1 MDKLAV
7 LYAEHIATLQQRT
20 RTICESEGLEGL
32 VIHSGQA
39 KRQFLD
45 DMYYP
50 FKVNPHFK
58 AWLPVIDNPHCWI
71 VVNGSDKPKLIFYR
85 PVDFW
90 HKVPDEPRD
99 FWAEYFDIELLL
111 QPDQVEKLLPYD
123 KANYAYM
130 GEYIEVAQALGFSI
144 MNPEPVLNYLHF
156 NRAYKTQYEL
166 ECLRNANRIAVD
178 GHKAARDTFF
188 NGGSEFDI
196 QHAYLMATRQSENE
210 MPYGNIVALNEN
222 CAILHYTH
230 FEPNAPQT
238 HNSFLIDAGAN
249 FNGYAADITRTYD
262 FKKQGEFAELVT
274 AMTAIQVELGK
285 GLKPGMLYGDLH
297 VECHNRIAQILS
309 DFNIVNLPAA
319 DIVERKITSTFFPHG
334 LGHHLGLQVHDVGG
348 FMSDDKGTHQAS
360 PDGHPFLR
368 CTRMIEKNQV
378 FTIEPGLYFIDSLL
392 GDLAQTDNKQY
403 INWNKVEEFK
413 PYGGIR
419 IEDNIIVHEDSL
431 ENMTRDLHLD

>member
-1 MDKLAV
+1 
-7 LYAEHIATLQQRT
+7 
-20 RTICESEGLEGL
+20 
-32 VIHSGQA
+32 
-39 KRQFLD
+39 
-45 DMYYP
+45 
-50 FKVNPHFK
+50 
-58 AWLPVIDNPHCWI
+58 
-71 VVNGSDKPKLIFYR
+71 
-85 PVDFW
+85 
-90 HKVPDEPRD
+90 
-99 FWAEYFDIELLL
+99 
-111 QPDQVEKLLPYD
+111 
-123 KANYAYM
+123 
-130 GEYIEVAQALGFSI
+130 
-144 MNPEPVLNYLHF
+144 
-156 NRAYKTQYEL
+156 
-166 ECLRNANRIAVD
+166 
-178 GHKAARDTFF
+178 
-188 NGGSEFDI
+188 
-196 QHAYLMATRQSENE
+196 

-274 AMTAIQVELGK
+274 AMTAIQIELGK

-309 DFNIVNLPAA
+309 DFNIVKLPAA

-348 FMSDDKGTHQAS
+348 FMSDYKGTHQAS

-403 INWNKVEEFK
+403 INWNKVEAFK